1 LMMGRRISLWR
12 KMSAKRSYC
21 RSLKR
26 PRRSTSVNRTPGSV
40 SVILLQTW

>member
-1 LMMGRRISLWR
+1 
-12 KMSAKRSYC
+12 MSAKRPYC

-26 PRRSTSVNRTPGSV
+26 PRSSTSVNRTPGSV